1 MLKGSEMKTGIF
13 LNTRSVLLVSLWKVK
28 AQKNQ
33 QSKPEFFS
41 TCSDGAAFEM

>member
-1 MLKGSEMKTGIF
+1 MKTHIF

-33 QSKPEFFS
+33 QSKPEFS
-41 TCSDGAAFEM
+41 TCSGGAAFEM